1 MDINLVI
8 FTGRLTRDIDLRK
21 TSTGKSCVNFNVACD
36 RGKDKDGNDKADFI
50 NCVAWEK
57 TAETL
62 AKYAKKGSRVAV
74 QGRVQTRNYEG
85 KNGTEYITEILVTF
99 IKLFDF
105 RQEENAQEYTHPRSK
120 PEVRDESVR
129 NIQQTLGG
137 DAFPNRDEYGN
148 IEVETDDLPFY

>member
-1 MDINLVI
+1 MDINYTV

-36 RGKDKDGNDKADFI
+36 RGQDKADFI

-74 QGRVQTRNYEG
+74 QGRVQTRTYESQ
-85 KNGTEYITEILVTF
+85 KGTEYITEILVTF

-105 RQEENAQEYTHPRSK
+105 KQEENTQYTRPRSK

-129 NIQQTLGG
+129 YIQRTLGG

>member
-105 RQEENAQEYTHPRSK
+105 KQEEYTHPRSK

>member
-1 MDINLVI
+1 MDINYTV

-21 TSTGKSCVNFNVACD
+21 TQTGKSCVNFNVACD
-36 RGKDKDGNDKADFI
+36 RGKDKDGNANADFI
-50 NCVAWEK
+50 NCVAWER

-74 QGRVQTRNYEG
+74 QGRVQTRTYESQ
-85 KNGTEYITEILVTF
+85 KGTEYITEILVTF

-105 RQEENAQEYTHPRSK
+105 RQEENMQYTHPRSK

-148 IEVETDDLPFY
+148 LEVETDDLPFY

>member
-36 RGKDKDGNDKADFI
+36 RGQDKADFI

-62 AKYAKKGSRVAV
+62 AKYAKKGARVVV
-74 QGRVQTRNYEG
+74 QGRVQTR
-85 KNGTEYITEILVTF
+85 T
-99 IKLFDF
+99 
-105 RQEENAQEYTHPRSK
+105 
-120 PEVRDESVR
+120 
-129 NIQQTLGG
+129 
-137 DAFPNRDEYGN
+137 
-148 IEVETDDLPFY
+148 

>member
-36 RGKDKDGNDKADFI
+36 RGQDKADFI
-50 NCVAWEK
+50 NCVAWER

-74 QGRVQTRNYEG
+74 QGRVQTRTYESQ
-85 KNGTEYITEILVTF
+85 KGTEYITEILVTF

-105 RQEENAQEYTHPRSK
+105 KQEENMQYTHPRSK

-148 IEVETDDLPFY
+148 LEVETDDLPFY